1 MLDAVLN
8 HRGSC
13 VLRMIV
19 TSRPCDHQVGLIL
32 QACGPILERR
42 RLPITLAWVYQ
53 HSTVDV
59 AKTKCY
65 CRLGGG
71 LPRAVR
77 NVEAKRH
84 SRRSVPSRLF
94 PLSDMF
100 VIPSAWDSRSGG
112 GCNLPEIRSRMSL
125 PNSRVLPCWCI
136 AGLEREPGVLTRSL
150 SRSEKTASARR
161 DKLSHSFCRHNSSW
175 PAPSSC

>member
-1 MLDAVLN
+1 MRPQNDCYIPALRPSGGAHPIGVWAHTQEETTWPSAN
-8 HRGSC
+8 HAAPVS
-13 VLRMIV
+13 INN
-19 TSRPCDHQVGLIL
+19 
-32 QACGPILERR
+32 RR
-42 RLPITLAWVYQ
+42 RQERSA
-53 HSTVDV
+53 
-59 AKTKCY
+59 KCY

-175 PAPSSC
+175 PAPSS